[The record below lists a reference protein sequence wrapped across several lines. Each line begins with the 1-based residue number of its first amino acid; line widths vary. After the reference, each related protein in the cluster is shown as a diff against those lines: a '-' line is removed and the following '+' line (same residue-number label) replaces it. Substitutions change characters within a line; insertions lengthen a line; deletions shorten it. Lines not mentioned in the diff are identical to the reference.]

1 MKKIFTLFLII
12 IGAFVAFKIGNVIFK
27 KIKYSMYVKE
37 VKKDWYVEVTTDVL
51 KLREHPT
58 ATSRKLAEAKKG
70 DVFPVLEYDVN
81 DAKFYWFKVK
91 TQDGIVGWLA
101 NPKAVMGKYLKDY
114 NGEEIDIATPT
125 ISFKDNEYH
134 VVSIKDINYDHLK
147 AWDDRKGYKITH
159 VVCHEVD
166 TEKDIDQYWIKY
178 TITDKSK
185 KSSSKVQKIIFEK
198 KPSEEEVIDFNEC

>member
-12 IGAFVAFKIGNVIFK
+12 VGLFVAFKIGNLVYK
-27 KIKYSMYVKE
+27 KVRYNMYVKE

-51 KLREHPT
+51 KVREHPT
-58 ATSRKLAEAKKG
+58 ATSRKLAEAKRG
-70 DVFPVLEYDVN
+70 EVFAVLDYDVK
-81 DAKFYWFKVK
+81 DEKFYWYHIKM
-91 TQDGIVGWLA
+91 QDGTKGWLA
-101 NPKAVMGKYLKDY
+101 NPKAMGKYLKDY
-114 NGEEIDIATPT
+114 NGEEIDVATPT
-125 ISFKDNEYH
+125 ISFKENEYH

-166 TEKDIDQYWIKY
+166 EEKDIDQYWIKY

-198 KPSEEEVIDFNEC
+198 LPSEEDVIDFSEC